1 MSEYDERTYRT
12 AVHEAGHAVM
22 ACLTGLTFAAVTI
35 EGSAEHGFT
44 GCLVWNDEQPI
55 TLPIHFDL
63 SEHEP
68 YVLTLAAGYVAECEV
83 FGRLGESDVVG
94 ALHDMGQIASIA
106 AEVMPAH
113 GDAMTYVRDI
123 SDRVSATLRLRRAS
137 LDAIAEQLLRR
148 TRLTCAEVTAIVA
161 SRPPANAL
169 LAQPE
174 TL

>member
-1 MSEYDERTYRT
+1 MTADDEQGRRT

-22 ACLTGLTFAAVTI
+22 ACLSGLTFAAVTI
-35 EGSAEHGFT
+35 EASQEHGFT
-44 GCLVWNDEQPI
+44 GCLVWNDAQPI
-55 TLPIHFDL
+55 TVPIHFDL

-83 FGRLGESDVVG
+83 FGKLGESDVVG

-137 LDAIAEQLLRR
+137 LDAVAEQLLQR
-148 TRLTCAEVTAIVA
+148 TRLTYAEVASIV
-161 SRPPANAL
+161 NAL
-169 LAQPE
+169 PPHFS
-174 TL
+174 